1 MSAANSIM
9 APPNIGEELK
19 QQLVLSK
26 SKLNTEI
33 LDFCRHIAGSTKI
46 TAIANVDN
54 YSSATVNETPTIQI
68 MLIISNFQPRIM
80 SYIKRAN
87 GKPVFIYAIDKRI
100 FERDINMSLLGEAI
114 AGKLI
119 FPYTALHG
127 QDYLHKREVALK
139 KRLVMELLENLVL
152 NFPELAHTMQIKP
165 QYFLYEVLL
174 NRTRVFP
181 LLAYD
186 LSTLVKML
194 STDENRALSSYNE
207 ALAELEAEG
216 SVYSANGYF
225 MLSKKLILRC
235 QDPKVRRANLTKN
248 APRTIFSSFFGILPQ
263 LLNIISYN
271 TEAFL
276 KTQKINWKLQ
286 PEANRVLIEPQ
297 KYVFFPTSS
306 GLISLSEKIDIKGFA
321 RKMLNNNYEDMEV
334 EPIGG
339 MLNDVYLIRT
349 HTNGVE
355 SKLLAKRFKDW
366 SGLKWYPLAVV
377 SLNAR
382 PFVVPGQGRLAKEC
396 AINELLRSGGFNV
409 PKILHV
415 SNPQRLILMEY
426 IDGEN
431 LTQAIKRIAVRADWT
446 TFEKEL
452 AQLNKAG
459 EIFAQV
465 HAHNITLGDT
475 KPENML
481 VKKDDTIYLIDFE
494 QATRGGDKSWDV
506 AVFLYFS
513 GHFIQPSND
522 GIGKAECIA
531 QTFING
537 YLKAG
542 GNPVVIKKAALSKYT
557 RVFRIYTAWSIIS
570 AISNVCKK
578 TEIPK

>member
-1 MSAANSIM
+1 
-9 APPNIGEELK
+9 
-19 QQLVLSK
+19 
-26 SKLNTEI
+26 LNTEI
-33 LDFCRHIAGSTKI
+33 LDFCRHIAGSANI

-54 YSSATVNETPTIQI
+54 YSSGTVSDTPIIQI
-68 MLIISNFQPRIM
+68 MLVISNFQPRIM
-80 SYIKRAN
+80 SYIKNAN
-87 GKPVFIYAIDKRI
+87 GKPVFIYAVDKWI
-100 FERDINMSLLGEAI
+100 FERDINTSLLGEAI

-127 QDYLHKREVALK
+127 QDYLHKKEVALK
-139 KRLVMELLENLVL
+139 KRLVIELLENLAL
-152 NFPELAHTMQIKP
+152 NFPELAHTIQIKP

-186 LSTLVKML
+186 LPSLMNVL
-194 STDENRALSSYNE
+194 STSEKRALISYNE

-216 SVYSANGYF
+216 MVDSANGYF

-235 QDPKVRRANLTKN
+235 KEPNLWRVNLTKN
-248 APRTIFSSFFGILPQ
+248 APRTIFSSFFGIFPQ
-263 LLNIISYN
+263 LLNVISNN
-271 TEAFL
+271 TDAFL
-276 KTQKINWKLQ
+276 KTQKINWKPQ
-286 PEANRVLIEPQ
+286 TEATSVLIDPK
-297 KYVFFPTSS
+297 KYMFFPTSS
-306 GLISLSEKIDIKGFA
+306 GMISLSEKIGIKGFA
-321 RKMLNNNYEDMEV
+321 QKMLNNSYEDMEV

-349 HTNGVE
+349 HTNSVE
-355 SKLLAKRFKDW
+355 SKVLAKRFRDW
-366 SGLKWYPLAVV
+366 SGLKWYPLSVV
-377 SLNAR
+377 SLGAR
-382 PFVVPGQGRLAKEC
+382 PFVAAGQGRLAKEC
-396 AINELLRSGGFNV
+396 AINELLRSEGFNV
-409 PKILHV
+409 PRILHV

-431 LTQAIKRIAVRADWT
+431 LTQAIKRIASAMDWT

-452 AQLNKAG
+452 AQLSKAG

-481 VKKDDTIYLIDFE
+481 VKEDGTIYLIDFE
-494 QATRGGDKSWDV
+494 QATRGGDKAWDV

-513 GHFIQPSND
+513 GHFIQPSID
-522 GIGKAECIA
+522 GIGKAECITQA
-531 QTFING
+531 FVNG

-542 GNPVVIKKAALSKYT
+542 GNYSVIKKAALTKYT
-557 RVFRIYTAWSIIS
+557 RIFRIYTAWSIIS

-578 TEIPK
+578 TETPK